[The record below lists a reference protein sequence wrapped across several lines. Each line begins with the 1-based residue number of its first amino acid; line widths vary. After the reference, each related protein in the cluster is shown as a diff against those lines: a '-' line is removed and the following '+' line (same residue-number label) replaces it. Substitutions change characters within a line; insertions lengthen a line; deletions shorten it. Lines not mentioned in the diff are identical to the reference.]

1 MNFKSKNCLNEGMIM
16 SCYFMVTV
24 YVDQPEKRVLYNEYI
39 AKVKPV
45 VESYGGEYLV
55 RSEKVEVF
63 AGDWKPDRIIVIRF
77 PDRNTLECCFGS
89 EEYRAIASLRTESVR
104 TQAVIIDED

>member
-1 MNFKSKNCLNEGMIM
+1 M

-24 YVDQPEKRVLYNEYI
+24 YVDQPEKRMLYDEYI
-39 AKVKPV
+39 AKVRPI
-45 VESYGGEYLV
+45 VEKNGGEYMI

-77 PDRNTLECCFGS
+77 PDRNTLERCFGS
-89 EEYRAIASLRTESVR
+89 EEYRAIAPLRTESVR
-104 TQAVIIDED
+104 TQAAIIDEG